1 MASNQSSLSPAQPLT
16 GIDDVVIVGGG
27 LAGLFCALK
36 LAPRPVTVLTAAPIG
51 QGASSNWAQ
60 AGIAAALSEGDSADK
75 HATDTITAGAGI
87 VEEKMVRLMTREASD
102 RVHDLLAYG
111 VPFDRDLEGRLK
123 LSREAAHSQ
132 KRIVGVRGDM
142 AGRAIMNAI
151 IETVR
156 KTPSIRVLEGY
167 VGEKLMVEGRHVVG
181 IKARYGDRARVHFP
195 AHAVVL
201 ASGGIGHL
209 YSVTT
214 NPGEA
219 NGQGLAM
226 AAMAGAIMADMEFVQ
241 FHPTAIKVGKDPSP
255 LASEAIRG
263 EGALLVNDEG
273 KRIMEGLHP
282 DLDLAPRD
290 IVARAIQNELIAG
303 HDVYLD
309 SRESLGA
316 EFADHFPAVHAACM
330 TAGID
335 PANEPIPV
343 APAEHY
349 HMGGVLTDA
358 NGRTSIDN
366 LWAAGETASTGAH
379 GANRLASNSLLEAV
393 VFAAR
398 VAEDIQSIMP
408 HPKMPHWDGKVEETD
423 DVDQPVRD
431 AEIVDEI
438 RELMGRHVGVVRN
451 QVGLVQT
458 LNRLLELE
466 ASLDRQR
473 AVQNMLLTAKMI
485 VLAALAR
492 KESRGGH
499 FRSDFPDGDPA
510 MAKRSYFTLDQ
521 FNRLAGELAAEP
533 TKEPSL

>member
-1 MASNQSSLSPAQPLT
+1 MTTNHPSLSPAKPLT

-60 AGIAAALSEGDSADK
+60 AGIAAALSEGDSADQ
-75 HATDTITAGAGI
+75 HAADTITAGAGI

-111 VPFDRDLEGRLK
+111 VPFDRDLEGQLK
-123 LSREAAHSQ
+123 LSREAAHSR

-151 IETVR
+151 IKTVR
-156 KTPSIRVLEGY
+156 NTPSIRVLEGY

-181 IKARYGDRARVHFP
+181 IKARYGDRARMQFP

-226 AAMAGAIMADMEFVQ
+226 AAMAGAVMADMEFVQ

-263 EGALLVNDEG
+263 EGAQLVNDEG
-273 KRIMEGLHP
+273 SRIMEGLHP

-290 IVARAIQNELIAG
+290 IVARAIQNEVIAG
-303 HDVYLD
+303 RDVFLD

-316 EFADHFPAVHAACM
+316 EFADHFPAVYAACVE
-330 TAGID
+330 AGID
-335 PANEPIPV
+335 PTAEPIPV

-423 DVDQPVRD
+423 EEDQPVRD
-431 AEIVDEI
+431 AEIISEI
-438 RELMGRHVGVVRN
+438 RDLMGRHAGVVRSRD
-451 QVGLVQT
+451 GLAHT
-458 LNRLLELE
+458 LSRLIELE
-466 ASLDRQR
+466 TSLDRQR

-492 KESRGGH
+492 EESRGGH
-499 FRSDFPDGDPA
+499 FRNDFPKSNPA
-510 MAKRSYFTLDQ
+510 MAKRSYFTLEQ
-521 FNRLAGELAAEP
+521 FDRLATAFAAEPAGEL
-533 TKEPSL
+533 L